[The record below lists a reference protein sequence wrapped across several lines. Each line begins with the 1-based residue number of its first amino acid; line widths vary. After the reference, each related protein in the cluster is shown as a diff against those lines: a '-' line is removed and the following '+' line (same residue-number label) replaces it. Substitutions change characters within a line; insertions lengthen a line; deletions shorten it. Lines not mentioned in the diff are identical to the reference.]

1 MKSFTYVIKDSA
13 GIHARPAG
21 LLSKL
26 AKEFSSEILVEKDKK
41 NVNAARLMM
50 LMGLGIKC
58 GDTVT
63 VTVSGEDEDAAL
75 DRIQAFFRE
84 NL

>member
-1 MKSFTYVIKDSA
+1 MRSFNYTIKDET

-21 LLSKL
+21 MLVKA
-26 AKEFSSEILVEKDKK
+26 AKSFKSEILIKKGEKA
-41 NVNAARLMM
+41 VNATRLIQ

-63 VTVSGEDEDAAL
+63 VSVGGEDEAEAADAL
-75 DRIQAFFRE
+75 QRLFSE

>member
-1 MKSFTYVIKDSA
+1 MKSFTYVIKDEA

-21 LLSKL
+21 VLSKL
-26 AKEFSSEILVEKDKK
+26 AKKFKSEIIIEKDKK
-41 NVNAARLMM
+41 TVNATRLMM

-58 GDTVT
+58 NDTVT
-63 VTVSGEDEDAAL
+63 VTVSGEDEDEAVSEL
-75 DRIQAFFRE
+75 QAFFRQ

>member
-1 MKSFTYVIKDSA
+1 MKSFTYVIKDET

-21 LLSKL
+21 VLSKL
-26 AKEFSSEILVEKDKK
+26 AKQFSSEIIIEKDKRS
-41 NVNAARLMM
+41 VNATKLMM

-63 VTVSGEDEDAAL
+63 VTVSGDDEEK
-75 DRIQAFFRE
+75 AFEAVFEFFKE

>member
-1 MKSFTYVIKDSA
+1 MRSFTYTIKDKT

-21 LLSKL
+21 VLSKL
-26 AKEFSSEILVEKDKK
+26 AKNFESDVVIEMGEKK
-41 NVNAARLMM
+41 VNAARLMM
-50 LMGLGIKC
+50 LMGMGIKC

-63 VTVSGEDEDAAL
+63 VTVTGKDEDEAL
-75 DRIQAFFRE
+75 CAVESFFKE

>member
-1 MKSFTYVIKDSA
+1 MRSFNYTIKDET

-21 LLSKL
+21 MLVKA
-26 AKEFSSEILVEKDKK
+26 AKSFKSEILIKKGEKA
-41 NVNAARLMM
+41 VNAARLIQ

-63 VTVSGEDEDAAL
+63 VSVSGEDEAEAAEAL
-75 DRIQAFFRE
+75 QKLFSE